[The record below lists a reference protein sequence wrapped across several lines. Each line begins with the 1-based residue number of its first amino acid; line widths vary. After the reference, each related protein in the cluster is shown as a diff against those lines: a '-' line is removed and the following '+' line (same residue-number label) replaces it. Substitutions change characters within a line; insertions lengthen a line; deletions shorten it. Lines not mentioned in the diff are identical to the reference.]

1 MKNDLGKKKK
11 NEKSLAKVK
20 RVGTFAPALNDKRF
34 GNGGIEK
41 REKGIKKSFF
51 RKALESKKDDYL
63 CTPLNNGK
71 PARER

>member
-1 MKNDLGKKKK
+1 M
-11 NEKSLAKVK
+11 K

-63 CTPLNNGK
+63 CTPQTSKGLTRGFEK
-71 PARER
+71 SLKKK